1 MSKAFRRTIEAQD
14 PGVVVVWAKFFP
26 DTANAPTGLVGSGV
40 ASVARTSQG
49 LFTLTL
55 KDGSYSSLLA
65 AFGTIQM
72 ASPTD
77 VVAQMGVYT
86 AGTNATGTPA
96 TITVTALAVATA
108 TDIAAN
114 ANNSIS
120 VMLVFKRT
128 EIPS

>member
-1 MSKAFRRTIEAQD
+1 MGKQFKRQIQAQD
-14 PGVVVVWAKFFP
+14 PGTVVVWCSFLP
-26 DTANAPTGLVGSGV
+26 DTANTPVFVGSGV
-40 ASVARTSQG
+40 ASVAHTSTG
-49 LFTLTL
+49 LWTITL

-65 AFGTIQM
+65 KFATIQM

-77 VVAQMGVYT
+77 VVAQLGVYV
-86 AGTNATGTPA
+86 AGNNATGTPA

-120 VMLVFKRT
+120 VMLVFKST
-128 EIPS
+128 EVPS